1 MPTLEQTAHFIR
13 TLVRP
18 LITVGIV
25 AGFVVA
31 AFTSPEAADKLE
43 SLAGIVMAWWFSDRS
58 AQNAAPPVNG

>member
-43 SLAGIVMAWWFSDRS
+43 SLAGIVMAWWFSDRAS
-58 AQNAAPPVNG
+58 QQVPPPVNG